1 MPYEFNEW
9 EREPEPL
16 ASSSHAGGPP
26 RKSTGVG
33 TSDPAV
39 PPNRPGAQLP
49 VGTRLLL
56 SIIAA
61 VVLVGVLVVISM
73 LLAPHR

>member
-1 MPYEFNEW
+1 MPYAFNEW

-16 ASSSHAGGPP
+16 ASSSRAGGPP

-33 TSDPAV
+33 TIDAGV
-39 PPNRPGAQLP
+39 PPNRPGPQLP
-49 VGTRLLL
+49 VGARLSL

-61 VVLVGVLVVISM
+61 VVWWEY
-73 LLAPHR
+73 LL